1 MKTRSLEI
9 IKVDPDA
16 PEKTDSEGEPYK
28 KRLNGAQVK
37 LYAKYKSSSD
47 SRIKIS
53 NNSSSEYFSD
63 FSNVWE
69 N

>member
-1 MKTRSLEI
+1 VSNSQPKTY
-9 IKVDPDA
+9 DPIDITL
-16 PEKTDSEGEPYK
+16 KTDNYVGK
-28 KRLNGAQVK
+28 IK

-69 N
+69 D